1 MNIDGGFL
9 NIGGFF
15 EYWRGGFGQS
25 HFFKNMG
32 GFLNIE
38 GGFLN
43 IGGFLD
49 NLIFSKI
56 FFIFLS
62 RRLNKA
68 PKWPQECPRWLQS
81 PQMASGASKVAEKC
95 PFLVPSRAVYP
106 ASVKKAISGQIL
118 SLHGYR
124 CWPTRLCYPN
134 GPGLGGVWI
143 TRAPMYLQGLHT
155 QPVNTKGK
163 TNPFISWL

>member
-1 MNIDGGFL
+1 MGGPKLNARCFL
-9 NIGGFF
+9 TPGSCSSAGLFYYWGDFLLLVFLIINGFFYNWVFFIIGGF
-15 EYWRGGFGQS
+15 
-25 HFFKNMG
+25 
-32 GFLNIE
+32 
-38 GGFLN
+38 
-43 IGGFLD
+43 FLD
-49 NLIFSKI
+49 NLIFSKN
-56 FFIFLS
+56 FFCQFLV
-62 RRLNKA
+62 LEAK
-68 PKWPQECPRWLQS
+68 QS
-81 PQMASGASKVAEKC
+81 SQMASGAPLVAAKC

>member
-1 MNIDGGFL
+1 MASGVPKVAAKPPNGLRSAQGGC
-9 NIGGFF
+9 
-15 EYWRGGFGQS
+15 
-25 HFFKNMG
+25 
-32 GFLNIE
+32 
-38 GGFLN
+38 
-43 IGGFLD
+43 
-49 NLIFSKI
+49 
-56 FFIFLS
+56 
-62 RRLNKA
+62 KA
-68 PKWPQECPRWLQS
+68 PKCPQERPRLLQS
-81 PQMASGASKVAEKC
+81 PQMASGASKVAGKC

-163 TNPFISWL
+163 TNPFISSL